1 MGGLNEK
8 IEAFYDV
15 CAAKGLTGKQ
25 GVLIPE
31 RNCDA
36 LMLRDDVV
44 EAIEAGRYHIHAIST
59 VEEGVEL
66 LAGIPA
72 GVADENGHYPE
83 GTLFR
88 AVETRLKRFHQ
99 AMIELRGGATK

>member
-1 MGGLNEK
+1 
-8 IEAFYDV
+8 
-15 CAAKGLTGKQ
+15 
-25 GVLIPE
+25 
-31 RNCDA
+31 
-36 LMLRDDVV
+36 
-44 EAIEAGRYHIHAIST
+44 

-66 LAGIPA
+66 LTGVPA

-99 AMIELRGGATK
+99 AMGELYRAGKG